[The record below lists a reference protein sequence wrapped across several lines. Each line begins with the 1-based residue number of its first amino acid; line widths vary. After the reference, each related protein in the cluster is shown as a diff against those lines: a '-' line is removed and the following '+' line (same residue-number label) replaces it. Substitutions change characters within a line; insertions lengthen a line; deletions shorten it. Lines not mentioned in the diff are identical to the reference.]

1 MAQVSSLLSVI
12 ISELPTKINV
22 ILCLSYSLL
31 TVVFDPASFY
41 GHHEYELAIAGMFG
55 GFTASFYEA
64 YHSHFPRAHGFDS
77 RHKLYQLFHYL
88 NHW

>member
-1 MAQVSSLLSVI
+1 MLSEWKKMSFVS
-12 ISELPTKINV
+12 ISDFHNMF
-22 ILCLSYSLL
+22 CCA
-31 TVVFDPASFY
+31 VVFDPASFY

-55 GFTASFYEA
+55 GFSASFYEA
-64 YHSHFPRAHGFDS
+64 YHSHFPRSHGFDS